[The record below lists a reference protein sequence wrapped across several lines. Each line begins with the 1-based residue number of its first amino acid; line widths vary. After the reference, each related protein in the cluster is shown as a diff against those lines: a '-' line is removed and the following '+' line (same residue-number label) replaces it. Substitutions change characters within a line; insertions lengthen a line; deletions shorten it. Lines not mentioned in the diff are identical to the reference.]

1 MTEFHQTWKDWHV
14 CIHSSYHRNSLL
26 ILSRLLTNMFPQ
38 SLQTRPG
45 LHRKILG
52 IAAVISLHFTGLMS
66 FLKSNQ
72 QCQST
77 YSIAYMTYT
86 SNLCHY
92 SLQMILHLVHKLWQ
106 QLINTLPY
114 TVNNSIFI
122 SYQIKLIPL
131 TLLTLT

>member
-1 MTEFHQTWKDWHV
+1 
-14 CIHSSYHRNSLL
+14 
-26 ILSRLLTNMFPQ
+26 
-38 SLQTRPG
+38 
-45 LHRKILG
+45 
-52 IAAVISLHFTGLMS
+52 MS

-122 SYQIKLIPL
+122 SYQIKLILL